1 MAASSHSD
9 PRQTGGTFGPT
20 WRPARHGEFAT
31 LKCRARRHGMEPGM
45 IPVQELPSDSFGF
58 ELGGRDDLE
67 FRHQGDGAWQHDV
80 ALEMWID
87 ATARPVSIRLA
98 GVLDASTGANLVH
111 VVEDCL
117 VEGMREFVLDTTGLC
132 IERTGW
138 CIVEQVSATVRHAGG
153 SVHLDTAPR

>member
-1 MAASSHSD
+1 
-9 PRQTGGTFGPT
+9 
-20 WRPARHGEFAT
+20 
-31 LKCRARRHGMEPGM
+31 M
-45 IPVQELPSDSFGF
+45 IPVQELPSDSFGS

-67 FRHQGDGAWQHDV
+67 FRHEGDQAWHHDV

-98 GVLDASTGANLVH
+98 GVLDTSTGANLVH

-117 VEGMREFVLDTTGLC
+117 GEGLREFALDTTGLC

-138 CIVEQVSATVRHAGG
+138 CIVEQVCEYVRRAGG
-153 SVHLDTAPR
+153 RVHLDLTPR